1 VLARGGVSLFRRSS
15 RVHEPFKAERT
26 SSRGEKG
33 MKFNPCQGKDH
44 CTEGGTHCEGCGRSH
59 EEIAR
64 TRELIGMIA
73 GFAQEMDYANYRDF
87 AAFVADK
94 ATKKVN
100 FERDQDQSGGIGIPF
115 NITR

>member
-1 VLARGGVSLFRRSS
+1 
-15 RVHEPFKAERT
+15 
-26 SSRGEKG
+26 
-33 MKFNPCQGKDH
+33 
-44 CTEGGTHCEGCGRSH
+44 
-59 EEIAR
+59 
-64 TRELIGMIA
+64 LIGMIA